1 MNIAQKEVFVSEL
14 FYHLAISQKA
24 GKVQTVVTLPGV
36 FSSRTKALLSAKS
49 VLEKS
54 ALDLLWKKPP
64 ARVEEGW
71 LFSISP
77 ETAFELF
84 KMLSGTA
91 RLFYKGQKVILDP
104 FTKAQGFIQARPVN
118 QTQVEINAKFTL
130 GKQEEFLTNCTAIF
144 WGSPKWIIYAGII
157 RLLDTEA
164 NLKWLKI
171 PQAILQKEEL
181 QEFLQ
186 EIEGVVW
193 LQKELIL
200 SDPLPFICL
209 SDQHGG
215 FANLWFDYGIQGK
228 IASFEEK
235 EAPWRK
241 RAIEKQ
247 WEQDL
252 LETDFRKKKVGSS
265 LYYCPLDKVAKS
277 ITFLLEVGWKVF
289 DHQNRAVV
297 CLRKETLSLE
307 KHSEAWRVR
316 CLFDYQDY
324 QANLSQV
331 IGAFNRRSQFI
342 ELASNT
348 VGLIDLKKIEEKWID
363 FSDLEFDQEGT
374 YLPFKQLGL
383 LFSEQKDPLEL
394 LLQLKYPIQPVVMG
408 KEFIG
413 QLFTYQAQGVSWLNF
428 LEKNQVGGLLADEM
442 GLGKTIQVLAFL
454 SQLEIK
460 QHCLIVV
467 PTSLLFNW
475 QNEFARFFPSC
486 PVHVHAGKERLDALP
501 NTPSIIL
508 TSYAHLRI
516 DQALFI
522 SSGFQLIV
530 LDEAQTI
537 KNPESQIANIC
548 FQLQAKLKIAITGTP
563 IENRL
568 EDLWSLFSF
577 LNPGLLGERKQFQR
591 EALISQIDSRH
602 IKRVQKLIRP
612 FILRRSKKQV
622 ALDLPEKLEQTVWV
636 EMSDQQRSIYEK
648 FLQSTRST
656 LRSKNTN
663 QRIQVLEAILRL
675 RQICAH
681 PLLVDPTTPDLYQS
695 SGKFSKVISD
705 LEEVVQE
712 KRKVLV
718 YSQFTSMLQ
727 LIKKEAQMRNWKHVY
742 LDGNTKNREQVVLQF
757 QEDEETR
764 LFLISLKAGGVG
776 LNLTKA
782 DYVFL
787 YDPWWNTAIETQA
800 IDRAH
805 RLGRV
810 NQVIARRYVTALS
823 IEEKIMKLKKHKQQL
838 SQALIEDLS
847 NIETLSLD
855 DLIHLL
861 D

>member
-1 MNIAQKEVFVSEL
+1 MSQL
-14 FYHLAISQKA
+14 FYHLTISQKPA
-24 GKVQTVVTLPGV
+24 KTQMFITLPEF
-36 FSSRTKALLSAKS
+36 FSSRAKALLKAGSIS
-49 VLEKS
+49 EKN
-54 ALDLLWKKPP
+54 AVDLLWKNPP
-64 ARVEEGW
+64 ICVEGGW
-71 LFSISP
+71 LFPISC

-84 KMLSGTA
+84 KMLSGTG
-91 RLFYKGQKVILDP
+91 RLLYKGQKVILDP
-104 FTKAQGFIQARPVN
+104 FTKAQGFIQARPIN
-118 QTQVEINAKFTL
+118 QTQVEISAKFTL
-130 GKQEEFLTNCTAIF
+130 GKQEESFTNCTVVF
-144 WGSPKWIIYAGII
+144 WGSPKWIIYTGVM

-171 PQAILQKEEL
+171 PQVILQGEEL
-181 QEFLQ
+181 QDFLQ
-186 EIEGVVW
+186 ETEGVVW
-193 LQKELIL
+193 LQEELIFHE
-200 SDPLPFICL
+200 PLPFICL

-215 FANLWFDYGIQGK
+215 FANLWFDYGIRGK
-228 IASFEEK
+228 IEAFEELK
-235 EAPWRK
+235 APWRK
-241 RAIEKQ
+241 KTIEKQ

-252 LETDFRKKKVGSS
+252 LETDFRKKIVDSS
-265 LYYCPLDKVAKS
+265 SYYCPLDKVAKS
-277 ITFLLEVGWKVF
+277 ITFLLEIGWKVF
-289 DHQNRAVV
+289 DHQNREVV
-297 CLRKETLSLE
+297 CLRQETLFLE
-307 KHSEAWRVR
+307 QHPQAWRVR
-316 CLFDYQDY
+316 CSFDYQDY

-331 IGAFNRRSQFI
+331 IGAFNRRSQFV
-342 ELASNT
+342 ELAPNA
-348 VGLIDLKKIEEKWID
+348 VGLIDLKKTEEKWMD
-363 FSDLEFDQEGT
+363 FSDLTFDQEGT
-374 YLPFKQLGL
+374 YLPFTQLGL
-383 LFSEQKDPLEL
+383 LFSEQKNPLEL
-394 LLQLKYPIQPVVMG
+394 LLQLKYPVQPVTMG

-413 QLFTYQAQGVSWLNF
+413 QLFTYQAEGVSWLNF

-460 QHCLIVV
+460 RHCLIVV

-486 PVHVHAGKERLDALP
+486 SVHVHTGKERLDILP
-501 NTPSIIL
+501 NTPSVIL

-516 DQALFI
+516 DQDLFF
-522 SSGFQLIV
+522 SLDFQLII

-537 KNPESQIANIC
+537 KNPDSQIASVC
-548 FQLQAKLKIAITGTP
+548 FQLRANLRVAITGTP

-577 LNPGLLGERKQFQR
+577 LNPGLLGERKQFQG
-591 EALISQIDSRH
+591 EALISQVDSRYV
-602 IKRVQKLIRP
+602 KRVQKLIRP
-612 FILRRSKKQV
+612 FILRRTKEQV
-622 ALDLPEKLEQTVWV
+622 ALDLPEKIEQIVWV

-648 FLQSTRST
+648 FLQSTRSK
-656 LRSKNTN
+656 LRSKEVN
-663 QRIQVLEAILRL
+663 QRMQILEAILRL

-681 PLLVDPTTPDLYQS
+681 PLLVDPNIQDLYQS

-705 LEEVVQE
+705 LEEVMQE

-718 YSQFTSMLQ
+718 YSQFTSMLH
-727 LIKKEAQMRNWKHVY
+727 LIKKQAQIRNWKYVY
-742 LDGNTKNREQVVLQF
+742 LDGSTKNREQVVLQF
-757 QEDEETR
+757 QEDEETQ

-787 YDPWWNTAIETQA
+787 YDPWWNTAIEAQA

-847 NIETLSLD
+847 NVETLSLD